1 MQNIDIGKLIQV
13 KLDFS
18 VVQDALSATIT
29 DIYQKI
35 CLL

>member
-18 VVQDALSATIT
+18 VVQDALTSAIT
-29 DIYQKI
+29 EIYSKI
-35 CLL
+35 SKL